1 MDTAGRTVFP
11 SPRGDKENRAINGN
25 DLTDTS
31 FRPLAGIKKIGKST
45 PIAFHLPMQYN
56 IPILFCIGQYM
67 HFMGFVAFVRL
78 KTDSNMVR
86 IRFFEPVLS
95 CIFLSFAHYSRR
107 MI

>member
-1 MDTAGRTVFP
+1 MLRK
-11 SPRGDKENRAINGN
+11 SR
-25 DLTDTS
+25 

-67 HFMGFVAFVRL
+67 HFMEFVAFVRL
-78 KTDSNMVR
+78 KTGSNMVR

-95 CIFLSFAHYSRR
+95 CIFLYFAHYSRR
-107 MI
+107 MM